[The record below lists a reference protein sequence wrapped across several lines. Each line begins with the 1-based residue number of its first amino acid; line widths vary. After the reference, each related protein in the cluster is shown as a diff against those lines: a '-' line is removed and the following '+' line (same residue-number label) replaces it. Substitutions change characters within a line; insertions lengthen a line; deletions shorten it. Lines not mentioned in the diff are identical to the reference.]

1 MALSM
6 PLTAR
11 ARQRA
16 EEETGERRKKP
27 QQIRKGAPHYAPLT
41 RLLMGGTGVPET
53 RAQAGMERVLC
64 HPVHS
69 MLAISSSQ
77 SGINVQ
83 PTPQKIHN
91 MSNNDNNL
99 QALELRYVK
108 YESKAQLHFSLGE
121 LTSMTRGGI
130 K

>member
-1 MALSM
+1 
-6 PLTAR
+6 
-11 ARQRA
+11 
-16 EEETGERRKKP
+16 
-27 QQIRKGAPHYAPLT
+27 
-41 RLLMGGTGVPET
+41 
-53 RAQAGMERVLC
+53 
-64 HPVHS
+64 

-91 MSNNDNNL
+91 TSNNDNNL
-99 QALELRYVK
+99 QALELQYVK
-108 YESKAQLHFSLGE
+108 YESKKQFHFSLGE

>member
-1 MALSM
+1 MRWLPLSVNILKVLNCQSLSPGFEGGTRSPRDAALSRDG
-6 PLTAR
+6 PVLRHPAR
-11 ARQRA
+11 
-16 EEETGERRKKP
+16 
-27 QQIRKGAPHYAPLT
+27 
-41 RLLMGGTGVPET
+41 
-53 RAQAGMERVLC
+53 
-64 HPVHS
+64 S

-91 MSNNDNNL
+91 TSNNDNNL
-99 QALELRYVK
+99 QALELQYVK
-108 YESKAQLHFSLGE
+108 YESKKQFNFSLGE

>member
-1 MALSM
+1 
-6 PLTAR
+6 
-11 ARQRA
+11 
-16 EEETGERRKKP
+16 
-27 QQIRKGAPHYAPLT
+27 
-41 RLLMGGTGVPET
+41 
-53 RAQAGMERVLC
+53 
-64 HPVHS
+64 

-91 MSNNDNNL
+91 TSNNDNNL
-99 QALELRYVK
+99 QALELQYVK
-108 YESKAQLHFSLGE
+108 YESKKQFNFSLGE